1 MKNLRNVGTTPEQR
15 RNNAGTTERGTPA
28 EWLEYH
34 RTTAEYWN
42 NGTPQ
47 KVEPEDR
54 HGIFHYF
61 QFSLALKAIRA
72 MSR

>member
-15 RNNAGTTERGTPA
+15 RNNGTPA

-47 KVEPEDR
+47 KLEPEDR

-61 QFSLALKAIRA
+61 QFSLVLKAIRA